1 MSGAFR
7 RWSELRTREALGE
20 ALSVDERQE
29 LATLGAAEP
38 LAQRELALL
47 GELEARVDSG
57 PPPARLID
65 AALAGRDSRSHLRV
79 VPPGAQAPVAPS
91 RPRRAWWAWAAAG
104 GALGLAAAAVVWW
117 RAPAVTPPDA
127 APAVAAPEAPARAE
141 LVLASGQV
149 HLNERVATVGEH
161 PLERGQRLSTAAG
174 RACFTIDPGIDVC
187 LGEHSAV
194 ALESLAPSSVRVR
207 VASGTVLATLSK
219 RPPGSTFAL
228 LAADVTALA
237 RGTVFAVKHAAPV
250 VEVSVLEGVVDVARA
265 GRDTKDRVAA
275 HGRVRW
281 TADAAAPTLS
291 AVGRGEEARL
301 WSLGAARELWSER
314 ELGVLHV
321 ARAEGFVSA
330 AVEDEAALPLPLSA
344 FVPAG
349 RRRITLGT
357 ASGADVTES
366 VEIVAGERREIVPA
380 LPASSPAPSAKVEAP
395 DPDALLAAARRELA
409 RGDARAALAL
419 YQRFRA
425 ISPGS
430 AEAATVRV
438 TMGKLELDLG
448 RPARALGHFDAYL
461 AGGGPLAP
469 EALAGKIRALQR
481 LGRTAEE
488 RRAIDRYLRA
498 YPDGFEAPV
507 LQRRRRALDAP

>member
-1 MSGAFR
+1 MFDIAWTEMLVIAIVLIVVVGPK
-7 RWSELRTREALGE
+7 ELPGMLRTFGKTTARLRTMAGEFRKQFDEALKE
-20 ALSVDERQE
+20 AE
-29 LATLGAAEP
+29 LDDLKKLAEDAKKLNP
-38 LAQRELALL
+38 A
-47 GELEARVDSG
+47 GELKKAFNPLDKAGQDVRAGLEAAFS
-57 PPPARLID
+57 PPKTE
-65 AALAGRDSRSHLRV
+65 
-79 VPPGAQAPVAPS
+79 APKP
-91 RPRRAWWAWAAAG
+91 
-104 GALGLAAAAVVWW
+104 
-117 RAPAVTPPDA
+117 APAVTPPDA

-187 LGEHSAV
+187 LGEHSVV

-330 AVEDEAALPLPLSA
+330 AVDDEAALPLPLSA

-498 YPDGFEAPV
+498 YPNGFEAPV